1 MVETQEEEKIIF
13 SQKYALKAAIQGD
26 IIPDRLTSEIGGTP
40 NKNMVSFDMF
50 PKNDFHNGSNEVLGN
65 EELHF
70 LGVGYICPQLLER
83 YGT

>member
-26 IIPDRLTSEIGGTP
+26 IISEIGGTP
-40 NKNMVSFDMF
+40 NKNIVSFDMF
-50 PKNDFHNGSNEVLGN
+50 PKNYFHNGSNEVLGN